1 MAKELWVEKY
11 RPKTVSEYV
20 FKNASQRKQ
29 VKQWVQ
35 DGSIPHLLFSGSA
48 GTGKTTLA
56 KVLINDLD
64 VQSADVLYINASR
77 DNNVDTMRQKIT
89 SFCETMPWG
98 EFKVVLLDEA
108 DYMTPNAQAI
118 LRGMMEQYHTSVRF
132 ILTCNYPNRIIPA
145 IHSRCQG
152 FEITKQDQVDFTARV
167 AEILINEGAQF
178 ELETIDALV
187 RTYYPDLRKTINT
200 VQMNTID
207 GVLQAAED
215 TSADTAEWRTRMV
228 ELFKAG
234 KIKEAR
240 EFLIKNAQSNE
251 YEEIYTWLYRNLD
264 LYTSNDNQYDECVL
278 AIRNG
283 LVKHTQVADVEI
295 NFSATMVEVARA
307 LA

>member
-29 VKQWVQ
+29 VEQWVQ

-145 IHSRCQG
+145 I
-152 FEITKQDQVDFTARV
+152 TVV
-167 AEILINEGAQF
+167 
-178 ELETIDALV
+178 V
-187 RTYYPDLRKTINT
+187 RDLRSLN
-200 VQMNTID
+200 
-207 GVLQAAED
+207 
-215 TSADTAEWRTRMV
+215 R
-228 ELFKAG
+228 
-234 KIKEAR
+234 IK
-240 EFLIKNAQSNE
+240 
-251 YEEIYTWLYRNLD
+251 
-264 LYTSNDNQYDECVL
+264 
-278 AIRNG
+278 
-283 LVKHTQVADVEI
+283 
-295 NFSATMVEVARA
+295 
-307 LA
+307 